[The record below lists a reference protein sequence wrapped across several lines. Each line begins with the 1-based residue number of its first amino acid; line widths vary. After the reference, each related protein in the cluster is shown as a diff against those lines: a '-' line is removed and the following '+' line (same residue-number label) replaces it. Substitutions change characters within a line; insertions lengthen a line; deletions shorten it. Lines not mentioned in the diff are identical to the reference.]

1 MAVLRVLAQGDH
13 SSSSILPEYVL
24 AATSVFCGAQMS
36 TFIHSNYTRVNQ
48 IVFAAPEFWREFKSV
63 AGSAAADPGSTRNR
77 RRGEKFTK
85 LTGVMM
91 RRAAIRGES

>member
-1 MAVLRVLAQGDH
+1 
-13 SSSSILPEYVL
+13 
-24 AATSVFCGAQMS
+24 
-36 TFIHSNYTRVNQ
+36 VNQ

-63 AGSAAADPGSTRNR
+63 AGNATADHGSMRNR

-91 RRAAIRGES
+91 RRAAARGES